1 MSGRNTFRFGFRPF
15 AYVSR
20 IFGGLYSQMGTAS
33 LGVLT
38 VFIVLFQ
45 VRLLAV
51 VVMAATHFPLRSPVL
66 KMSSKS
72 RFTSHRETIRLFSLK
87 MICLMSF
94 SLRGKENQ

>member
-1 MSGRNTFRFGFRPF
+1 
-15 AYVSR
+15 
-20 IFGGLYSQMGTAS
+20 MGTAS

-51 VVMAATHFPLRSPVL
+51 VVMAATDFLLRPPVL
-66 KMSSKS
+66 KMSPKVLFYISQ
-72 RFTSHRETIRLFSLK
+72 ETIKAFFSFK